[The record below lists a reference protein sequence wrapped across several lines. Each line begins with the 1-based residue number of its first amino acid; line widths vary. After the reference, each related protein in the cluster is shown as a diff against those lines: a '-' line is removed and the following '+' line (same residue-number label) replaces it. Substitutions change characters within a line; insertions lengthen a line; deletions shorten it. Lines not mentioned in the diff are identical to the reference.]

1 MRFDKTQRSWLITTV
16 MITVISSV
24 GYIFYANTI
33 PGGPDGGSVIGL
45 VYGFLGTAMI
55 LFAGFLGGRKKLIL
69 LRVGSLSW
77 WMRGHLWLGALSLP
91 MILFHAAF
99 SFGGL
104 LTSTLMWLLF
114 IIIVSGVVGAIIQHA
129 LPGVMTDQVNQE
141 HTHEQSNKMRWGLRL
156 DAYELVASVCGPLE
170 EASYERTELES
181 FTGTPPREPKK
192 VDPVEGGAAIKA
204 VYIHTILPYLHNPR
218 NGSATLSSMVRAT
231 MLFDNL
237 KPGVDPS
244 KHDVIDDLANV
255 CSELR
260 QQTRQIRLHRILHG
274 WLLLHIPLSMALMVL
289 MLVHAVMAL
298 YY

>member
-99 SFGGL
+99 SLGGL

-114 IIIVSGVVGAIIQHA
+114 IIIISGVIGAIFQHA
-129 LPGVMTDQVNQE
+129 LPGVMTDQVNKE
-141 HTHEQSNKMRWGLRL
+141 HTYEQSDKMRWGFRL

-170 EASYERTELES
+170 EASQERTELEANIGS
-181 FTGTPPREPKK
+181 APKEPKK
-192 VDPVEGGAAIKA
+192 IEPVEGDAAIKNI
-204 VYIHTILPYLHNPR
+204 YIHTILPYLHNPK
-218 NGSATLSSMVRAT
+218 NVSSPLTSATGAT

-237 KPGVDPS
+237 KPRVDPS
-244 KHDVIDDLANV
+244 KHDIINDLANI
-255 CSELR
+255 CSELH
-260 QQTRQIRLHRILHG
+260 QQTIQIRLHRILHG

-289 MLVHAVMAL
+289 LLVHAVMAL